1 MHTTTTDALNNS
13 SVMHCTLSA
22 ESDPSFNWPAQA
34 HLKATKQPKSCPL
47 LLFKET
53 LMAPL

>member
-13 SVMHCTLSA
+13 SVMHGTLSA
-22 ESDPSFNWPAQA
+22 DPSFNWPAQA